1 MHSALETLGTPSRK
15 PWGSQIPHPDPTL
28 RTTVNKD
35 YEGQLF
41 QCTTIRLYLKMCVF
55 RDVKD
60 YRSLS
65 SGVELTTVLQI
76 VTDSVK
82 CLHTDSELSAQMG
95 VNNFIFFCGYMFWL
109 HCFLSYMVILK
120 CTLIELTY
128 FLWLLVSFELT
139 LCLIYYDMYSI
150 VFCVHVALHLWLY
163 LFCSCSV
170 QHFGQC

>member
-1 MHSALETLGTPSRK
+1 MSRMTQIDVYLIASHNTLKRLCVREWDFLFFPSHLDAIWTHFTLETPSRK
-15 PWGSQIPHPDPTL
+15 PQGSQIPHPDPTL

-35 YEGQLF
+35 YGGQLF

-95 VNNFIFFCGYMFWL
+95 VNNFIFFAATCFGYIV
-109 HCFLSYMVILK
+109 FLSYMVILK
-120 CTLIELTY
+120 CTLRVPFLACKSTSTY
-128 FLWLLVSFELT
+128 KL
-139 LCLIYYDMYSI
+139 D
-150 VFCVHVALHLWLY
+150 
-163 LFCSCSV
+163 
-170 QHFGQC
+170 